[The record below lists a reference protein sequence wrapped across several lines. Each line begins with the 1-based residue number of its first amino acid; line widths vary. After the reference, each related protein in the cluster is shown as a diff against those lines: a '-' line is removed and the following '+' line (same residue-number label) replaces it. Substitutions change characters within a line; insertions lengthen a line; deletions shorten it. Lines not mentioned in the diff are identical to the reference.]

1 MARISLPEGD
11 QLDIVKALSLRPSFA
26 KAVGAMNA
34 ATFASTL
41 DWRLHELVRM
51 RIAQINGCTVC
62 LSWRQPEAVEAGLTE
77 DVLLA
82 VGEWRAAPSTHPSS
96 THPSSTHPSSAH
108 PSSAHPSSAHPSSAH
123 PSSAHPS
130 SAHPSSTHPSSTHPS
145 STHPSSY
152 SDSERAALE
161 FTELFCGESTAIS
174 DELMARLETYF
185 DAGEIVELALV
196 IGKYLSQGRFM
207 QVLGLDQVCAVPQV
221 MTEMAATNGG
231 AAK

>member
-82 VGEWRAAPSTHPSS
+82 VGEWRAAPS
-96 THPSSTHPSSAH
+96 
-108 PSSAHPSSAHPSSAH
+108 
-123 PSSAHPS
+123 
-130 SAHPSSTHPSSTHPS
+130 AHPSSTHPSSTHPS
-145 STHPSSY
+145 LY

-207 QVLGLDQVCAVPQV
+207 QVLGLDQVCAVPQA